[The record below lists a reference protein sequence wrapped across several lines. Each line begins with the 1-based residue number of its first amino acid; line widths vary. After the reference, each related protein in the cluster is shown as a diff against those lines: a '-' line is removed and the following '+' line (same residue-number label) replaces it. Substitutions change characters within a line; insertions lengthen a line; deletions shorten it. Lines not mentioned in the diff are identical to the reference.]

1 MKQIN
6 LVFEDDFSDVD
17 ILLVPDY
24 VAENIDHIVLEFNK
38 WLLKPENR
46 LQFLAPYK
54 GKMELAIGTEEF
66 LWWLN
71 NCFIQENDASTILK
85 QHTTLCP
92 TYPAAYF

>member
-1 MKQIN
+1 MKPIN
-6 LVFEDDFSDVD
+6 LVFENDLSDVD
-17 ILLVPDY
+17 ILFVPDY
-24 VAENIDHIVLEFNK
+24 VAENIDHMVLEFNK

-46 LQFLAPYK
+46 IKFLAPYK

-71 NCFIQENDASTILK
+71 NCLIQEDENSTVFK
-85 QHTTLCP
+85 QHTTFCP